1 MARVKPA
8 ELRNADENNLENQ
21 AKQYAFLKKQKEYM
35 EKQMSELRETIFETL
50 DESGEID
57 SKGNV
62 VIEFENEVE
71 GFASVMKQ
79 RRVTRKINETVAEEM
94 ITAKGL
100 EEKLY
105 KTIRVV
111 DEYALMAALYSDE
124 LTEEEIDEM
133 YPQNVVWALVMNKG

>member
-8 ELRNADENNLENQ
+8 ELRTADDGIESKS
-21 AKQYAFLKKQKEYM
+21 KQYAFLKKQKEYM
-35 EKQMSELRETIFETL
+35 EKQMSELRESIFEVI

-62 VIEFENEVE
+62 VVEFESEVE
-71 GFASVMKQ
+71 GFGSVMKQ
-79 RRVTRKINETVAEEM
+79 RRVTRKINEAVGEEM
-94 ITAKGL
+94 IAAKGL
-100 EEKLY
+100 EDKLY

-111 DEYALMAALYSDE
+111 DEDALMASLYSDE

-133 YPQNVVWALVMNKG
+133 YPQNVVWALVMNKR

>member
-8 ELRNADENNLENQ
+8 ELRTADDGIESKS
-21 AKQYAFLKKQKEYM
+21 KQYAFLKKQKEYM
-35 EKQMSELRETIFETL
+35 EKQMSELRESIFEVI

-62 VIEFENEVE
+62 VVEFESEVE
-71 GFASVMKQ
+71 GFGSVMKQ
-79 RRVTRKINETVAEEM
+79 RRVTRKINEAVAEEM
-94 ITAKGL
+94 IAAKGL
-100 EEKLY
+100 EDKLY

-111 DEYALMAALYSDE
+111 DEDALMASLYSDE

-133 YPQNVVWALVMNKG
+133 YPQNVVWALVMNKR

>member
-8 ELRNADENNLENQ
+8 ELRTADDGIESKS
-21 AKQYAFLKKQKEYM
+21 KQYAFLKKQKEYM
-35 EKQMSELRETIFETL
+35 EKQMSELRESIFEVI

-62 VIEFENEVE
+62 VVEFESEVE
-71 GFASVMKQ
+71 GFGSVMKQ
-79 RRVTRKINETVAEEM
+79 RRVTRKINEAVAEEM
-94 ITAKGL
+94 IAAKGL
-100 EEKLY
+100 EDKLY

-111 DEYALMAALYSDE
+111 DEDALMAALYSDE

-133 YPQNVVWALVMNKG
+133 YPQNVVWALVMNKR

>member
-8 ELRNADENNLENQ
+8 ELRTADDGIESKS
-21 AKQYAFLKKQKEYM
+21 KQYAFLKKQKEYM
-35 EKQMSELRETIFETL
+35 EKQMSELRESIFEVI

-62 VIEFENEVE
+62 VVEFESEVE
-71 GFASVMKQ
+71 GFGSVMKQ
-79 RRVTRKINETVAEEM
+79 RRVTRKINEAVAEEM
-94 ITAKGL
+94 IAAKGL
-100 EEKLY
+100 EDKLY

-111 DEYALMAALYSDE
+111 VEDALMAALYSDE

-133 YPQNVVWALVMNKG
+133 YPQNVVWALVMNKR

>member
-8 ELRNADENNLENQ
+8 ELRTADDGIESKS
-21 AKQYAFLKKQKEYM
+21 KQYAFLKKQKEYM
-35 EKQMSELRETIFETL
+35 EKQMSELRESIFEVI

-62 VIEFENEVE
+62 VVEFESEVE
-71 GFASVMKQ
+71 GFGSVMKQ

-94 ITAKGL
+94 IAEKGL
-100 EEKLY
+100 EDKLY

-111 DEYALMAALYSDE
+111 DEDALMAALYSDE

-133 YPQNVVWALVMNKG
+133 YPQNVVWALVMNKR